1 MRVRVPGA
9 LMAHR
14 LRADRIGAVAGEYG
28 GDFGGGFG
36 CDCGGDCGG
45 GFGVKA
51 QALRP

>member
-14 LRADRIGAVAGEYG
+14 LRADRIGAVAGELGGEYG
-28 GDFGGGFG
+28 GD
-36 CDCGGDCGG
+36 CCGDCGG

-51 QALRP
+51 QALRA

>member
-14 LRADRIGAVAGEYG
+14 LRADRIGAVAGE
-28 GDFGGGFG
+28 FGGEY
-36 CDCGGDCGG
+36 GGDCGG